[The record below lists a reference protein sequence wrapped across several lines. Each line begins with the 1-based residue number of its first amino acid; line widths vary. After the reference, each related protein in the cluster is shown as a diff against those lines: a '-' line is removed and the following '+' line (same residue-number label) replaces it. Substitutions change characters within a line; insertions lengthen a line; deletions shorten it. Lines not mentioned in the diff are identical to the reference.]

1 MRSRLIHQSQH
12 SVLND
17 FFFLIVKMMLAHI
30 VVFAYRY
37 FVVAIITS
45 VLMFMGLFVIF
56 IAYFAGTTIRS
67 QGTGSRVNSK
77 LDLKIKHLERF
88 FHYAVIYTLSYGF
101 QFFGS
106 N

>member
-17 FFFLIVKMMLAHI
+17 FLFLIVKSMLVHI
-30 VVFAYRY
+30 VVFDYRY

-56 IAYFAGTTIRS
+56 IAYFAGTTIMYQETS
-67 QGTGSRVNSK
+67 IEA
-77 LDLKIKHLERF
+77 KIGLQHFELFKHESF
-88 FHYAVIYTLSYGF
+88 
-101 QFFGS
+101 
-106 N
+106 